1 MHLFLSEVFQVDF
14 SDQWIVFSTGIL
26 ALWCILREGCVIEF
40 CFWLPPCLLCFGNEF
55 VVFYLLFIFSLVFRF
70 SCPYDSSSS
79 SSSFSFFLIYFS
91 GETRK
96 FVLITKNM
104 SKMTSYPIV
113 PERKEKQYTMYV
125 STQNMEKQVL
135 QKIKLTPKFSF
146 LILQKTFLN
155 KRPLS

>member
-1 MHLFLSEVFQVDF
+1 MFLSEVFQVDF

-26 ALWCILREGCVIEF
+26 ALWCILREGCVIEC

-55 VVFYLLFIFSLVFRF
+55 VVFYLLFIFSLVYRF

-113 PERKEKQYTMYV
+113 PERKQKQYTMCV

>member
-79 SSSFSFFLIYFS
+79 SSFSFFFNLFFWGNKEICTNNKKHVKDDKLS
-91 GETRK
+91 NCARK
-96 FVLITKNM
+96 
-104 SKMTSYPIV
+104 
-113 PERKEKQYTMYV
+113 ERKTIYNV
-125 STQNMEKQVL
+125 C
-135 QKIKLTPKFSF
+135 
-146 LILQKTFLN
+146 LN
-155 KRPLS
+155 SKYGEAGAAKN

>member
-1 MHLFLSEVFQVDF
+1 MFLSEVFQVDF

-79 SSSFSFFLIYFS
+79 SSFSFFFFNLFFWGNKEIC
-91 GETRK
+91 TNN
-96 FVLITKNM
+96 KNM

-135 QKIKLTPKFSF
+135 QK
-146 LILQKTFLN
+146 N
-155 KRPLS
+155 

>member
-1 MHLFLSEVFQVDF
+1 MFLSEVFQVDF

-113 PERKEKQYTMYV
+113 PERKQKQYTMCV

>member
-26 ALWCILREGCVIEF
+26 ALWRILREGCVIEF

-113 PERKEKQYTMYV
+113 PERKQKQYTMCV

>member
-79 SSSFSFFLIYFS
+79 SSFSFFFLIYFS

-96 FVLITKNM
+96 FVLITKICQRWQAIQLCAR
-104 SKMTSYPIV
+104 K
-113 PERKEKQYTMYV
+113 ERKTIYNV
-125 STQNMEKQVL
+125 C
-135 QKIKLTPKFSF
+135 
-146 LILQKTFLN
+146 LN
-155 KRPLS
+155 SKYGEAGAAKN

>member
-96 FVLITKNM
+96 FVLITK
-104 SKMTSYPIV
+104 ICQ
-113 PERKEKQYTMYV
+113 R
-125 STQNMEKQVL
+125 
-135 QKIKLTPKFSF
+135 
-146 LILQKTFLN
+146 
-155 KRPLS
+155 

>member
-1 MHLFLSEVFQVDF
+1 MSVAFGYHPVCFALEMNLLYFTYCSSFLLYLGLVVLMILLLLLHLFL
-14 SDQWIVFSTGIL
+14 
-26 ALWCILREGCVIEF
+26 
-40 CFWLPPCLLCFGNEF
+40 
-55 VVFYLLFIFSLVFRF
+55 
-70 SCPYDSSSS
+70 
-79 SSSFSFFLIYFS
+79 FFLIYFS

-113 PERKEKQYTMYV
+113 PERKQKQYTMCV

>member
-1 MHLFLSEVFQVDF
+1 MFLSEVFQVDF

-55 VVFYLLFIFSLVFRF
+55 VVFYLLFIFSLVYRF

-113 PERKEKQYTMYV
+113 PERKQKQYTMCV

>member
-113 PERKEKQYTMYV
+113 PERKQKQYTMCV

>member
-1 MHLFLSEVFQVDF
+1 MFLSEVFQVDF

>member
-1 MHLFLSEVFQVDF
+1 MFLSEVFQVDF

-79 SSSFSFFLIYFS
+79 SSFSFFLIYFS

-113 PERKEKQYTMYV
+113 PERKQKQYTMYV

>member
-1 MHLFLSEVFQVDF
+1 MFLSEVFQVDF

-79 SSSFSFFLIYFS
+79 SSFSFFLIYFS

-113 PERKEKQYTMYV
+113 PERKQKQYTMCV
-125 STQNMEKQVL
+125 STQNMENQVL